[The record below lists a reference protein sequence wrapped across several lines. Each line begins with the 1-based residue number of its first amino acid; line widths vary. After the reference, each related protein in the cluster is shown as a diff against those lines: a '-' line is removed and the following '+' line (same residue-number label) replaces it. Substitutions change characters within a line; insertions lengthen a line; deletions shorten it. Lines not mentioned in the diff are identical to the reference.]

1 MLNAYC
7 ELLSPQH
14 KPLSKR
20 PKRVGLAG
28 GQEEGEEVPT
38 RGDQNLVGIP
48 AVSSLHSHLL
58 ISKSDAG

>member
-14 KPLSKR
+14 KPFIKTT
-20 PKRVGLAG
+20 KEGGVG